1 MQSWSAPRSRIS
13 FPRSI
18 SKCAL
23 IRCSAGAS
31 IRYRREQSRQ
41 VPNRPYPRSCNLP
54 RVSRTIV
61 DASGAV
67 GIEASMFVPTDKH
80 DPSKVDRRRQTFD
93 IEATTIGGENMA
105 RDLYREGFAAGWL
118 AASKKLIEA
127 ISAQQSAPAP
137 SPLELAGNL
146 PAQPRRRGRPP
157 KAMTA
162 AEPVKRKRGRPRKTE
177 KA

>member
-1 MQSWSAPRSRIS
+1 M
-13 FPRSI
+13 
-18 SKCAL
+18 
-23 IRCSAGAS
+23 
-31 IRYRREQSRQ
+31 
-41 VPNRPYPRSCNLP
+41 
-54 RVSRTIV
+54 
-61 DASGAV
+61 V
-67 GIEASMFVPTDKH
+67 GG
-80 DPSKVDRRRQTFD
+80 QFD
-93 IEATTIGGENMA
+93 DNNVEGTMA
-105 RDLYREGFAAGWL
+105 RDLYAEGFAAGWL